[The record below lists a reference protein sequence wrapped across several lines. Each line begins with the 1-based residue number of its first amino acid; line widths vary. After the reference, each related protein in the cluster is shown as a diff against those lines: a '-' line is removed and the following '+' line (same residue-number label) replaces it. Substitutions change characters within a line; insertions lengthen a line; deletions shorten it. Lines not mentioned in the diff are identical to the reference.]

1 MTFRAEPQRTEPSSV
16 SKHTSSSITPKEL
29 LELHFAIDYEDSQFT
44 LFKKNTFETAM
55 RNIDVDFNSPDAKPL
70 LMHLHKTMPH
80 WTPSHS
86 DSVVYATVDEAHS
99 GTFEQV
105 GDYLSKL
112 KTDLKIGQEGY
123 PSYVIV
129 GGDQQIYAHMK
140 NLKIKYSERYEWVYP
155 VPGDWHIMKT
165 AAEALRGIILN
176 GGFSIFGKKC
186 GHKGDI
192 NQL

>member
-1 MTFRAEPQRTEPSSV
+1 MGGLAYLERNVAQVTFRQCTESSSV
-16 SKHTSSSITPKEL
+16 SKQTGSSITPKEL

-55 RNIDVDFNSPDAKPL
+55 RNIDVDFNSPNAKPL
-70 LMHLHKTMPH
+70 LMHLHKTMSH

-112 KTDLKIGQEGY
+112 KKDLKIVSGY
-123 PSYVIV
+123 KKR
-129 GGDQQIYAHMK
+129 AHFA
-140 NLKIKYSERYEWVYP
+140 
-155 VPGDWHIMKT
+155 H
-165 AAEALRGIILN
+165 
-176 GGFSIFGKKC
+176 
-186 GHKGDI
+186 
-192 NQL
+192 